1 MQESKLEFNT
11 PDEAETVYYEAFM
24 HCDSE
29 VMAALWA
36 TGDVICVHP
45 GSGAIVGHAKVL
57 RSWQH
62 IFSDAQQPTL
72 NYTVVK
78 RTVSDTLAVHLVAE
92 AFATGGASPTI
103 VLATNVYQ
111 KFDQGWLMIE
121 HHGSLVQ
128 APAQAQTLQ

>member
-1 MQESKLEFNT
+1 MEAKLKLKT
-11 PDEAETVYYEAFM
+11 PDEAEVVYYEAFL

-36 TGDVICVHP
+36 AGDVICVHP

-62 IFSDAQQPTL
+62 IFNDAQRPVLTFS
-72 NYTVVK
+72 VVK
-78 RTVSDTLAVHLVAE
+78 RTLHETLAVHLVAE
-92 AFATGGASPTI
+92 AFETGDSSPTI

-128 APAQAQTLQ
+128 TGAQGQTLQ